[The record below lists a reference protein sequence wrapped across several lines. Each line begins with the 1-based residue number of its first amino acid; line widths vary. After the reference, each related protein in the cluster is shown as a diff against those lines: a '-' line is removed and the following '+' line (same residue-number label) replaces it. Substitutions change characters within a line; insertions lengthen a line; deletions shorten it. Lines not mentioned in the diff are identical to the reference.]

1 MMDTVLNLGLN
12 DDTRAALARLTGNAR
27 FAWDA
32 YRRFI
37 AMFGRIVQ
45 DIPAHAF
52 DEPLDSR
59 KKRTGAATD
68 ADLTVEALEDLVDE
82 FKAIVRTHTKKPFP
96 TDPRDQLRLA
106 IEAVFGS
113 WFGQRA
119 KDYRK
124 QFRIPDTLGTA
135 VNVQS
140 MAFGNMG
147 ADSGTG
153 VAFTRDP
160 NTGEKVLYGE
170 YLVNAQGEDV
180 VAGTRTPKPI
190 SELKRDLPKAYA
202 EFERIAKRLEQH
214 YRDAQDLE
222 FTIEKGRLYML
233 QTRSAK
239 RTAKAALKIATDMVR
254 ERLITKDEALG
265 RVDPM
270 QVEQLLLPRFDEKE
284 VEKARKAGRY
294 LAKGLNASPGAATGR
309 AVFDADRA
317 VELKGTKQLVV
328 LVRPETS
335 PDDFHG
341 MIAATGILT
350 ARGGS
355 TSHAAVVARGLGLP
369 CVAGCAELSID
380 LGRREMQVGDKTVK
394 EGDFISIDGTTG
406 EVFAGELP
414 TVEPDFTKEKELIE
428 LLSWADQRRT
438 MGVWV
443 NADTPEECVQA
454 RKFGAE
460 GVGLARTEHMFRQAE
475 RLPIVQDMIMADTLD
490 ARKKALAKL
499 LPFQQGDFREMY
511 KAMDGLPVV
520 IRLIDPPLHEFL
532 REFADVDVEIAVAEA
547 SGRGDDAETKRKR
560 VIEKRLEQ
568 LHEDNPMLGLRG
580 CRLLLVYPE
589 ILEMQIRAIL
599 GAAADAAE
607 QGVKAKPEIMMP
619 LIATMGELDRLH
631 EQVMSVAD
639 AVQKERKRKIPFKFG
654 TMIEIPRACIIADQI
669 ATKTEFFS
677 FGTNDLTQT
686 ILGISRDDA
695 QKSFLTRYVEQRII
709 PADPFQVL
717 DRDGVGAM
725 MRLAIGA
732 ADGRSRTSR
741 SASAESTPASR
752 RRWRCVTSSGSA
764 TCRRRH
770 TACRSRDWPRRR
782 QRWRP
787 MEPRETG
794 SPGRSGRRRAT
805 AALLAAVIAGCTA
818 APPTAVPSPS
828 ASGPVPSASPAPTGA
843 TPSATAAATPGPGA
857 LPFPAYQVAS
867 DGVLAAAVR
876 LDAAPGVARTEIFVG
891 ELARPPVVWRSLA
904 VIDAFP
910 TGISVANGRVAVG
923 VRRSPLQGGGAFS
936 AELIVI
942 EAASAARSTV
952 WAGSFSAATFRG
964 GGGGPKRA
972 TERFVLAA
980 GHIAYTRLTEVA
992 GGDLAG
998 ELRVRD
1004 LANGRETVID
1014 GSPRWIEPVAF
1025 AGSVLAYALAG
1036 DPLDEIRS
1044 IDLAGGA
1051 ARTLVRAP
1059 IIRSHAFSGRWLLYT
1074 TAPNEQ
1080 VGPYRLV
1087 LRDLGN
1093 GAERT
1098 LDAFAAGPSLNETH
1112 AVWQSVPLAG
1122 AGGNSAY
1129 KAAALGDLRESTLQG
1144 AVFFEATAV
1153 PGGVLM
1159 HDKTSGFSTVAL
1171 W

>member
-1 MMDTVLNLGLN
+1 MPRTAVRSRAASKPGRAGAKWVYLFVDGKAQGSAKMRELLGGKGAGLAEMTNAGLPVPPGFTITTQACNAYFDADKRLPDGLWDQVERALARVERATGKRLGDATDPLLVSVRSGAAMSMPGMMDTVLNLGLN
-12 DDTRAALARLTGNAR
+12 DETRAALARLTGNDR

-37 AMFGRIVQ
+37 SMFGRIVQ
-45 DIPAHAF
+45 DIPGTAF
-52 DEPLDSR
+52 DEPLEAR
-59 KKRTGAATD
+59 KKRSRVKIDSELSAR
-68 ADLTVEALEDLVDE
+68 ALKDLVAE
-82 FKAIVRTHTKKPFP
+82 FKDVVRQHTKKPFP

-106 IEAVFGS
+106 VEAVFGS

-124 QFRIPDTLGTA
+124 QFKISDTLGTA

-180 VAGTRTPKPI
+180 VAGVRTPKPI
-190 SELKRDLPKAYA
+190 AELKRDLPKAYA
-202 EFERIAKRLEQH
+202 EFEKIAKRLEHH

-239 RTAKAALKIATDMVR
+239 RTARAAVKIATDMVK
-254 ERLITKDEALG
+254 ERLITRDEAIG
-265 RVDPM
+265 RVDPA
-270 QVEQLLLPRFDEKE
+270 QVEQLLLPRFDDKE

-317 VELKGTKQLVV
+317 VELKGQKQLVV

-369 CVAGCAELSID
+369 CVAGCADLSID
-380 LGRREMQVGDKTVK
+380 LGKREMQVGSNVVR

-414 TVEPDFTKEKELIE
+414 TVEPDYTKEQELIE
-428 LLSWADQRRT
+428 LLSWADKRRQL
-438 MGVWV
+438 GVWV

-460 GVGLARTEHMFRQAE
+460 GVGLARTEHMFRQAD
-475 RLPIVQDMIMADTLD
+475 RLPIVQDMILADTLD
-490 ARKKALAKL
+490 GRKTALAKL

-532 REFADVDVEIAVAEA
+532 REFADVDVDIAVAEA
-547 SGRGDDAETKRKR
+547 TGNGSSPETGRNR
-560 VIEKRLEQ
+560 VIQKRLEQ

-599 GAAADAAE
+599 GAAADVAE
-607 QGVKAKPEIMMP
+607 QGVRAKPEIMMP

-631 EQVMSVAD
+631 EQVMSVAE
-639 AVQKERKRKIPFKFG
+639 AVQQERTRRIPFKFG

-695 QKSFLTRYVEQRII
+695 QKSFLTRYVEEKII
-709 PADPFQVL
+709 PADPFQVI
-717 DRDGVGAM
+717 DREGVGEI
-725 MRLAIGA
+725 MRIAIERG
-732 ADGRSRTSR
+732 
-741 SASAESTPASR
+741 
-752 RRWRCVTSSGSA
+752 
-764 TCRRRH
+764 
-770 TACRSRDWPRRR
+770 
-782 QRWRP
+782 
-787 MEPRETG
+787 
-794 SPGRSGRRRAT
+794 RAT
-805 AALLAAVIAGCTA
+805 KPDLKIGICGEHAGEPSSVALCHELGLTYV
-818 APPTAVPSPS
+818 SPS
-828 ASGPVPSASPAPTGA
+828 TYRVPVAR
-843 TPSATAAATPGPGA
+843 
-857 LPFPAYQVAS
+857 
-867 DGVLAAAVR
+867 LAAAQ
-876 LDAAPGVARTEIFVG
+876 A
-891 ELARPPVVWRSLA
+891 
-904 VIDAFP
+904 
-910 TGISVANGRVAVG
+910 
-923 VRRSPLQGGGAFS
+923 
-936 AELIVI
+936 
-942 EAASAARSTV
+942 
-952 WAGSFSAATFRG
+952 
-964 GGGGPKRA
+964 
-972 TERFVLAA
+972 
-980 GHIAYTRLTEVA
+980 
-992 GGDLAG
+992 
-998 ELRVRD
+998 
-1004 LANGRETVID
+1004 
-1014 GSPRWIEPVAF
+1014 
-1025 AGSVLAYALAG
+1025 ALAT
-1036 DPLDEIRS
+1036 D
-1044 IDLAGGA
+1044 GA
-1051 ARTLVRAP
+1051 R
-1059 IIRSHAFSGRWLLYT
+1059 
-1074 TAPNEQ
+1074 
-1080 VGPYRLV
+1080 
-1087 LRDLGN
+1087 RD
-1093 GAERT
+1093 R
-1098 LDAFAAGPSLNETH
+1098 
-1112 AVWQSVPLAG
+1112 
-1122 AGGNSAY
+1122 
-1129 KAAALGDLRESTLQG
+1129 
-1144 AVFFEATAV
+1144 
-1153 PGGVLM
+1153 
-1159 HDKTSGFSTVAL
+1159 
-1171 W
+1171 